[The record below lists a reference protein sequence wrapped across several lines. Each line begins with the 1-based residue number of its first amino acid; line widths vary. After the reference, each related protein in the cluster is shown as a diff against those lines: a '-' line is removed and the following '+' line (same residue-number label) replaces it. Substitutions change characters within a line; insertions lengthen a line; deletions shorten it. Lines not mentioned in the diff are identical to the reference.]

1 MKYTVQLLDEI
12 WDIFRKDETLAMLL
26 KVKDPTSLAEWNT
39 KMRRGLAG
47 AELVD
52 EKQDIYFVM
61 SFIPSV
67 GGTKNWMVNKNML
80 EFRLIGRSNNR
91 KLMNDLYIHLNKLLK
106 NIMKICLYMPRV
118 HSQQA
123 QQVLLVIC
131 LEFDHLLGLNYRR
144 ILNGTTNW

>member
-67 GGTKNWMVNKNML
+67 GG
-80 EFRLIGRSNNR
+80 RIG
-91 KLMNDLYIHLNKLLK
+91 
-106 NIMKICLYMPRV
+106 
-118 HSQQA
+118 
-123 QQVLLVIC
+123 
-131 LEFDHLLGLNYRR
+131 
-144 ILNGTTNW
+144 W

>member
-12 WDIFRKDETLAMLL
+12 WDLFRKDETLAMLL
-26 KVKDPTSLAEWNT
+26 RVKDPTSLAEWNT

-52 EKQDIYFVM
+52 EKQEIYFVM

-106 NIMKICLYMPRV
+106 QHYEDMSVYAEGSFSTGTAGLIGYMFRV
-118 HSQQA
+118 RPFTWS
-123 QQVLLVIC
+123 
-131 LEFDHLLGLNYRR
+131 
-144 ILNGTTNW
+144 